1 MGAWLSYLLP
11 GPAARG
17 LSHTLGK
24 RLGSR
29 HGIPHGVTSCLLLP
43 HVLRVLAPRKPAT
56 AARIAE
62 ALGGAD
68 AAASVADL
76 VAALGLP
83 RHLAAW
89 NLSDADLAEAVRP
102 VATAEH
108 PAAEL
113 LGILRAAR

>member
-43 HVLRVLAPRKPAT
+43 HVLRVLAPCSPEA

-62 ALGGAD
+62 VLGGAD
-68 AAASVADL
+68 AASAVSDL

-83 RHLAAW
+83 RRLSAW
-89 NLSDADLAEAVRP
+89 DLSDEDLAEAVRP
-102 VATAEH
+102 VATPEH
-108 PAAEL
+108 PAEEL